1 MVLAA
6 DRNDNDLRG
15 LNGAARE
22 ARTPDP
28 LITNE
33 VLYQLSYCGNATT
46 ERLPIYHAP
55 RQSPVKAPRTRGG
68 ATPHMRPG
76 RRQPKRRRRAGFS
89 ASLPGPGS
97 SGAWATGKTTGA
109 TV

>member
-1 MVLAA
+1 M
-6 DRNDNDLRG
+6 G

-46 ERLPIYHAP
+46 NAYPFTLRRVNPRLRPRKSVAAP
-55 RQSPVKAPRTRGG
+55 RLIG
-68 ATPHMRPG
+68 AG
-76 RRQPKRRRRAGFS
+76 RLQPKRRRRAGFS
-89 ASLPGPGS
+89 ASASGPGS

-109 TV
+109 AA